1 MMMRWWEHSQKGVTD
16 RRTDGQTDG
25 RTENTICRAAWSQLK
40 IKKQWEILS
49 VCLLRPVFSFED
61 NISFRWGGGGGLTL
75 WEWTMCK
82 WTVPSLGHVMAR
94 CLLDT
99 KQLPKPMLTFC
110 WLDPWINFNKI
121 WIKIQKFSMKE
132 NEIVICKIMA
142 TCFSA
147 SMHSKQLWRA
157 LTWAYGQ
164 QIIQCWKVPSSFD
177 KT

>member
-1 MMMRWWEHSQKGVTD
+1 M
-16 RRTDGQTDG
+16 
-25 RTENTICRAAWSQLK
+25 
-40 IKKQWEILS
+40 
-49 VCLLRPVFSFED
+49 
-61 NISFRWGGGGGLTL
+61 GGGTNFMSELCVRYFGLNGHDCTWIVL
-75 WEWTMCK
+75 NCTESRNLNWLRLRDAHRPK

-164 QIIQCWKVPSSFD
+164 QIIQCWKVPRSFD

>member
-1 MMMRWWEHSQKGVTD
+1 M
-16 RRTDGQTDG
+16 
-25 RTENTICRAAWSQLK
+25 C
-40 IKKQWEILS
+40 EIFWTKWPWMYMYFIVLNQGI
-49 VCLLRPVFSFED
+49 LTNWLRLRDAHTPQ
-61 NISFRWGGGGGLTL
+61 
-75 WEWTMCK
+75 
-82 WTVPSLGHVMAR
+82 WTVPSLGQVMAR

-147 SMHSKQLWRA
+147 SMHSKQPWRA

-177 KT
+177 KTLSVRNANVTEILLNLFRL